1 MTEENSNIELTVND
15 LNIVRQLIGLASKRA
30 AFEPGDEQITAGQLY
45 NKLTKFFE
53 AVTAEQASQA
63 QTPEQAAN
71 EDAAEETGE

>member
-30 AFEPGDEQITAGQLY
+30 AFEPGDEQIAAGQLY

-53 AVTAEQASQA
+53 AVAAEQAA
-63 QTPEQAAN
+63 QPQSAD
-71 EDAAEETGE
+71 EDTAEETGE